1 MFGMIILF
9 DKRRVLLMHNEFN
22 FENMSVKEL
31 KKEKEFRIAMINLN
45 NSTGIQSD
53 FDKKIIDDETKQFEK
68 ELLEIEKM
76 LRLVD

>member
-1 MFGMIILF
+1 
-9 DKRRVLLMHNEFN
+9 MHNEFN

-31 KKEKEFRIAMINLN
+31 EKEKEFRIAMINLN

>member
-1 MFGMIILF
+1 
-9 DKRRVLLMHNEFN
+9 MHNEFN